1 MTTVLNFIAVFRHV
15 SEKMQI
21 FQKRYQNRPS
31 CKSLQHFFKW
41 IHSWIPILHLQ
52 HLHIIRRAHIT
63 RPQCFIYFIP
73 SMLFIH
79 SPVISAKHPA
89 RCYQFLHTMHFFLQ
103 PPSCLKPS
111 SVAYWMSRSA
121 CSPNFLIV
129 FIRRYLSLPPSSLYT
144 SLRDKIKLSEA
155 VWSNVVISLQIIA
168 VWEESASELFGS
180 LCFNLRDVWAAE
192 RAVKSGFG
200 VL

>member
-129 FIRRYLSLPPSSLYT
+129 FYSPVLVSSSIFVIHLSQGKNKTLWGCLVQCGNQFANHCSV
-144 SLRDKIKLSEA
+144 RGK
-155 VWSNVVISLQIIA
+155 
-168 VWEESASELFGS
+168 
-180 LCFNLRDVWAAE
+180 C
-192 RAVKSGFG
+192 
-200 VL
+200 